1 MPGTGR
7 RRANRT
13 GERMADRILVVDDEV
28 SMRDVLKKMLSAEG
42 YAVSLAENGRKAL
55 ALLEKERFDY
65 ILCDIRMPGMGG
77 LELLREIVARRIP
90 GTAIMMSAFGTVETA
105 VEAMKLG
112 AYDYISKP
120 FMSDEILLT
129 LRKAQEREGLRK
141 ENEAL
146 REEVEKTVRPEK
158 LLYASKA
165 MEDVIRMVEKVKDYD
180 TTVLVTGESGTGK
193 ELIARMLHYGGRRK
207 DSPFVAIN
215 CGAIPET
222 LLESEL
228 FGHRKGAFTEAKS
241 DRAGLIEKANGGTL
255 FLDEV
260 GELPLTLQTKLLRFL
275 QEGELRRL
283 GDTEIRKV
291 NVRIVAATA
300 RELEQEVAAGSFRED
315 LFYRLNVIRLH
326 VPALRDRREDIPLL
340 TLHFLAAFRRKF
352 GKGDMRFSPEAM
364 ETLAGH
370 DWRGNVREL
379 ENLVERCVLLGGPG
393 EVSRE
398 QLLSIWEGGGTGDR
412 ASDRSPRVIIR
423 VPVSL
428 ADPDLRTAVKEMER
442 QMICLALERTGGSR
456 PKAAELLGIS
466 HPALL
471 YKAKEYGI
479 N

>member
-1 MPGTGR
+1 
-7 RRANRT
+7 
-13 GERMADRILVVDDEV
+13 MADRILVVDDEE
-28 SMRDVLKKMLSAEG
+28 SMRDVLKRLLSAEG
-42 YAVSLAENGRKAL
+42 YHVSHAEHGREAL
-55 ALLEKERFDY
+55 ALLARERFDH
-65 ILCDIRMPGMGG
+65 ILCDIRMPVMGG
-77 LELLREIVARRIP
+77 IELLREITSRGIP
-90 GTAIMMSAFGTVETA
+90 GTVIMMSAFGTVETA

-129 LRKAQEREGLRK
+129 LRKARERENLRR

-146 REEVEKTVRPEK
+146 REEVEKAFRPGE
-158 LLYASKA
+158 LLYASRS
-165 MEDVIRMVEKVKDYD
+165 MDDIVRMVGKVKDYE
-180 TTVLVTGESGTGK
+180 TTALVTGESGTGK
-193 ELIARMLHYGGRRK
+193 ELVARMLHYAGRRK
-207 DSPFVAIN
+207 DRPFVAIN

-241 DRAGLIEKANGGTL
+241 DRAGLIEEADGGTL
-255 FLDEV
+255 FLDEI

-283 GDTEIRKV
+283 GDTEVRKV

-300 RELEQEVAAGSFRED
+300 RDLEQEVSAGSFRED
-315 LFYRLNVIRLH
+315 LFYRLNVIRIH
-326 VPALRDRREDIPLL
+326 VPPLRERREDVPLL
-340 TLHFLAAFRRKF
+340 AEHFLAKFRRKF
-352 GKGDMRFSPEAM
+352 RKGEMRFSPEAL

-379 ENLVERCVLLGGPG
+379 ENVIERCVLLGGEG
-393 EVSRE
+393 EISRE
-398 QLLSIWEGGGTGDR
+398 QLISIWEGGAAGDR
-412 ASDRSPRVIIR
+412 VTNRSPQVVIR
-423 VPVSL
+423 VPVPL
-428 ADPDLRTAVKEMER
+428 ANPDLKNAVKEMER
-442 QMICLALERTGGSR
+442 QLIRLALERTGGSR

>member
-1 MPGTGR
+1 
-7 RRANRT
+7 
-13 GERMADRILVVDDEV
+13 MAERILVVDDEE
-28 SMRDVLKKMLSAEG
+28 SLRDVLKRLLSAEG
-42 YAVSLAENGRKAL
+42 YHVSHAENGKKAL
-55 ALLEKERFDY
+55 ALLARERFDY
-65 ILCDIRMPGMGG
+65 LLCDIRMPVMGG
-77 LELLREIVARRIP
+77 IELLREITSREIP
-90 GTAIMMSAFGTVETA
+90 GTVIMMSAFGSVETA

-129 LRKAQEREGLRK
+129 LRKARERESLRR

-146 REEVEKTVRPEK
+146 REEVQKAFRPEM
-158 LLYASKA
+158 LLYASRS
-165 MEDVIRMVEKVKDYD
+165 MDDVVRMVEKVKDYD
-180 TTVLVTGESGTGK
+180 TTALVTGESGTGK
-193 ELIARMLHYGGRRK
+193 ELVARMLHYGGRRK
-207 DSPFVAIN
+207 DRPFVAIN

-241 DRAGLIEKANGGTL
+241 DRAGLIEEANGGTL
-255 FLDEV
+255 FLDEI

-283 GDTEIRKV
+283 GDTEVRKV

-300 RELEQEVAAGSFRED
+300 RDLEQEVSAGSFRED
-315 LFYRLNVIRLH
+315 LYYRLNVIRIH
-326 VPALRDRREDIPLL
+326 VPPLRERREDVPLL
-340 TLHFLAAFRRKF
+340 AEHFLASFRRKF
-352 GKGDMRFSPEAM
+352 RKGEMRFSPEAM

-379 ENLVERCVLLGGPG
+379 ENVIERCVLLGGEG
-393 EVSRE
+393 EISRE
-398 QLLSIWEGGGTGDR
+398 QLVSIWEGGAAGER
-412 ASDRSPRVIIR
+412 VADRSPRVVIR
-423 VPVSL
+423 VPVPL
-428 ADPDLRTAVKEMER
+428 ANPDLKNAVKEMER
-442 QMICLALERTGGSR
+442 QLIRLALERTGGSR